1 MARRMEPGLS
11 GAPPAGAA
19 PLIARGL
26 SSTRFNA
33 ALLKTALLKTA
44 LLKTAGAGLDLL
56 LPPRCPETGALIA
69 GASGMSAEAWRNLHF
84 LAGPCC
90 ACCGLPFD
98 IDLPADTLC
107 AACEAAA
114 PRYGRARAVLA
125 YDDFSRSLLLNLKH
139 GDRTDL
145 APLLGRWLRR
155 AGGDLLEGADIVAPV
170 PMHRSRLFRRRFNQ
184 AALLAS
190 DMTKGTGH
198 RPVLDLLE
206 RIRATP
212 SQGHLSPLARAR
224 NVRGAFAVR
233 PKYRD
238 GLAGKCVLLVDDVF
252 TTGATV
258 EECARVLHRAGAGAV
273 DVVTVARVLRPR
285 R

>member
-1 MARRMEPGLS
+1 MQRRTEPGLS
-11 GAPPAGAA
+11 VSPSAGAEFLA
-19 PLIARGL
+19 ARGP
-26 SSTRFNA
+26 A
-33 ALLKTALLKTA
+33 ALSLGMAVLNTAR
-44 LLKTAGAGLDLL
+44 AGLDLL

-90 ACCGLPFD
+90 ACCGMPFD
-98 IDLPADTLC
+98 VDLPPDTLC
-107 AACEAAA
+107 AACDASA
-114 PRYGRARAVLA
+114 PRYDRARAVLA
-125 YDDFSRSLLLNLKH
+125 YDDFSKSLLLNLKH

-145 APLLGRWLRR
+145 APLLGRWLQR
-155 AGGDLLEGADIVAPV
+155 AGGDLLAAADIVAPV

-190 DMTKGTGH
+190 AMAKGTGH
-198 RPVLDLLE
+198 RSVLDLLE
-206 RIRATP
+206 RVRATP
-212 SQGHLSPLARAR
+212 SQGHLSRLARAR

-233 PKYRD
+233 PKFRD
-238 GLAGKCVLLVDDVF
+238 GLVGKRVLLVDDVF

-258 EECARVLHRAGAGAV
+258 EECARILRRAGVGAV

>member
-1 MARRMEPGLS
+1 MLRRTENAQASPSSAAHAGFLRSAGLVGQAAR
-11 GAPPAGAA
+11 
-19 PLIARGL
+19 
-26 SSTRFNA
+26 
-33 ALLKTALLKTA
+33 
-44 LLKTAGAGLDLL
+44 AGLDLL

-69 GASGMSAEAWRNLHF
+69 GAPGISAEAWRNLHF
-84 LAGPCC
+84 MAGPSC

-98 IDLPADTLC
+98 VDLPADTLC
-107 AACEAAA
+107 AACEANP
-114 PRYGRARAVLA
+114 PRFDRARAVLA
-125 YDDFSRSLLLNLKH
+125 YDDFSKSLLLNLKH

-145 APLLGRWLRR
+145 APLLGRWLLR
-155 AGGDLLEGADIVAPV
+155 AGSDLLADADVIAPV

-190 DMTKGTGH
+190 AMARGTGC
-198 RPVLDLLE
+198 RMIPDLME

-212 SQGHLSPLARAR
+212 TQGHLSPLARAR

-233 PKYRD
+233 GKYAESLRERR
-238 GLAGKCVLLVDDVF
+238 VLLVDDVF

-258 EECARVLHRAGAGAV
+258 EECARILRRTGVAAV
-273 DVVTVARVLRPR
+273 DVVTVARVPLPR

>member
-1 MARRMEPGLS
+1 METGSSVALS
-11 GAPPAGAA
+11 
-19 PLIARGL
+19 
-26 SSTRFNA
+26 A
-33 ALLKTALLKTA
+33 ALARA
-44 LLKTAGAGLDLL
+44 ARAGLDLL

-69 GASGMSAEAWRNLHF
+69 GAQGVSAEAWGNLHF

-98 IDLPADTLC
+98 IDLPPDTLC
-107 AACEAAA
+107 AACEASP
-114 PRYGRARAVLA
+114 PRYDRARAVLA
-125 YDDFSRSLLLNLKH
+125 YDDFSKSLLLSLKH

-155 AGGDLLEGADIVAPV
+155 AAADLLTQADIVAPV

-184 AALLAS
+184 AALLTAW
-190 DMTKGTGH
+190 MARGTEE
-198 RPVLDLLE
+198 RSILDLLE

-212 SQGHLSPLARAR
+212 SQGHLSALARSR

-233 PKYRD
+233 VKHKD
-238 GLAGKCVLLVDDVF
+238 LVAGKRVLLVDDVF

-258 EECARVLHRAGAGAV
+258 EECARILRRNGAAAV
-273 DVVTVARVLRPR
+273 DVITVARVLKPR
-285 R
+285 H

>member
-1 MARRMEPGLS
+1 MVWRMETGSTVPLS
-11 GAPPAGAA
+11 
-19 PLIARGL
+19 
-26 SSTRFNA
+26 A
-33 ALLKTALLKTA
+33 ALGRVAR
-44 LLKTAGAGLDLL
+44 AGLDLL
-56 LPPRCPETGALIA
+56 LPPRCPETGALIS
-69 GASGMSAEAWRNLHF
+69 GAPGIAPEAWRNLHF

-98 IDLPADTLC
+98 LDLPEGTVC
-107 AACEAAA
+107 AACEAHP
-114 PRYGRARAVLA
+114 PRYERARAVLA
-125 YDDFSRSLLLNLKH
+125 YDDHSRSLLLNLKH

-145 APLLGRWLRR
+145 APLLGQWLRR
-155 AGGDLLEGADIVAPV
+155 AGASLLAEADYVAPV
-170 PMHRSRLFRRRFNQ
+170 PMHRSRLFHRRFNQ
-184 AALLAS
+184 AALLATA
-190 DMTKGTGH
+190 MVRGTGH

-212 SQGHLSPLARAR
+212 TQGHLSPLARSR

-238 GLAGKCVLLVDDVF
+238 GLTGKRVLLVDDVY

-258 EECARVLHRAGAGAV
+258 EECARMLHRAGAVSV